1 MKKGPEKG
9 PYIHF
14 GSGGR
19 IDSDLPWVDPH
30 PFGAHFVR
38 PKR

>member
-1 MKKGPEKG
+1 M
-9 PYIHF
+9 F
-14 GSGGR
+14 GSGGV
-19 IDSDLPWVDPH
+19 IDSDLPKVDPH